1 LNNLYAN
8 KKTNGKAK
16 EISKD
21 GRFYLGGK
29 KIASK
34 LPRQLPQKTLKPLK
48 ISD

>member
-1 LNNLYAN
+1 MQT

-34 LPRQLPQKTLKPLK
+34 LPQAIGTKTHKPLN
-48 ISD
+48 ISGLE